1 MIKRDSSIIQLELT
15 WSNVVEGREIRMDNY
30 LRLIQLHNSKHFVGI
45 IIIIIVIKISAMKEE
60 E

>member
-1 MIKRDSSIIQLELT
+1 MIKRDSSRIQLKLT

-30 LRLIQLHNSKHFVGI
+30 LRLIIQLHNSKHVVGI
-45 IIIIIVIKISAMKEE
+45 IIIKISGMKEE